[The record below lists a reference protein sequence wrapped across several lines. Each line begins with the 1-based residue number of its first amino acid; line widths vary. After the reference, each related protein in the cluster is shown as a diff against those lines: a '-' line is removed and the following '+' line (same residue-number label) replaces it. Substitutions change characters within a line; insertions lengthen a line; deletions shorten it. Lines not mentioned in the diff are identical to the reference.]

1 MNPSH
6 IHQEGTMDRPV
17 GLRMRGKMKMKITI
31 QPGAQYSVGAAIL
44 NRPCVGPMAR

>member
-17 GLRMRGKMKMKITI
+17 GLRMRAKMKITI
-31 QPGAQYSVGAAIL
+31 KPGAQYSVGAAIL